1 MSLKV
6 NNSGDRRQVFEALT
20 NDCTQTQYENYTRC
34 PRCNRFGLVSGR
46 DEYYGT
52 IYHCACK
59 DVSWVISPE
68 TGEKLEGG

>member
-6 NNSGDRRQVFEALT
+6 NNPGDRHQVFEALT
-20 NDCTQTQYENYTRC
+20 RDRTYDLQNNRC
-34 PRCNRFGLVSGR
+34 PKCNRFGIVSDT

-52 IYHCACK
+52 IYHCACS
-59 DVSWVISPE
+59 DVFWVISPE